1 MPETLFDPTIH
12 QSMEP
17 LQGYMFDNKAL
28 VAQLNYLKEHPLPE
42 MVEWM
47 QAHPEFKGW
56 NCAAFAAYSGL
67 SEPTLKKL
75 KGGQIADPRGSTYWI
90 LYNKFKILPRVV
102 LKCIPEGICNIDC
115 ANQAQLRLKETARQM
130 EEYDQRHAADQ
141 AELSKLRRALLDESK
156 AAAAAQAHVDSVNAQ
171 ILRRDKGIHMRNR
184 LIFIL
189 IAVLIALFLA
199 DIFIANAGWLRFSLL
214 K

>member
-17 LQGYMFDNKAL
+17 LQGYVFDNKAL
-28 VAQLNYLKEHPLPE
+28 VARLDYLKEHPLPE
-42 MVEWM
+42 MTAWM
-47 QAHPEFKGW
+47 QQHPEFKSW
-56 NCAAFAAYSGL
+56 NCAALAAYSGL

-90 LYNKFKILPRVV
+90 LYNKFKILPRMV
-102 LKCIPEGICNIDC
+102 LKCIPEGICNVDC
-115 ANQAQLRLKETARQM
+115 ANQARLKLKETTRQI
-130 EEYDQRHAADQ
+130 EELEQRHAADQ
-141 AELSKLRRALLDESK
+141 AELGRLRLRLLEESR
-156 AAAAAQAHVDSVNAQ
+156 AAASAQAYVDSNSAQ
-171 ILRRDKGIHMRNR
+171 ITRRDKGIKMRNR

-189 IAVLIALFLA
+189 IAILVGLFLA
-199 DIFIANAGWLRFSLL
+199 DVFIAGAGWFRFGLL

>member
-1 MPETLFDPTIH
+1 MPESPFDPTIH

-17 LQGYMFDNKAL
+17 LQGYVFDNKAL
-28 VAQLNYLKEHPLPE
+28 VTQLDYLKAHPLPE
-42 MVEWM
+42 MIEWM

-56 NCAAFAAYSGL
+56 NCAAQAAYSGL

-90 LYNKFKILPRVV
+90 LFNKFRILPRIV

-115 ANQAQLRLKETARQM
+115 ANQARLKLKETTRQI
-130 EEYDQRHAADQ
+130 EELEQRHAADQ
-141 AELSKLRRALLDESK
+141 AELDRLRKLLLKESNS
-156 AAAAAQAHVDSVNAQ
+156 AATAQAQSDAREAQ
-171 ILRRDKGIHMRNR
+171 ILRRDKGIRMRNK

-189 IAVLIALFLA
+189 IAFIIALFVA
-199 DIFIANAGWLRFSLL
+199 DMFITNAGWFRFGLL